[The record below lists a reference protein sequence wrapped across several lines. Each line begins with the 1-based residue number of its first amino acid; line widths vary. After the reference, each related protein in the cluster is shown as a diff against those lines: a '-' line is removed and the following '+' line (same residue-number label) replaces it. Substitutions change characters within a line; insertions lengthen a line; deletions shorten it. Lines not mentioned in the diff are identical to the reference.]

1 MRNDIIRDQ
10 ECPTRTWRS
19 IPWLPVNPSLNSDVP
34 LTVTLRTLYPSVLS
48 ELESS
53 RVSILTRFGVFN
65 FTHNSS
71 SFIIDLKDIPLCRGC
86 QGQGR
91 EEKLHTE
98 EPPFQWDGWTFLSSM
113 GRSTNRNTLSQPDW
127 CTWPFQN
134 KQGEMLCLVIGC
146 VRTHNYFSKV
156 FFLHTGIRTEPGR
169 NSWSDLFIFGLS
181 HQLPTLIFDWED
193 D

>member
-1 MRNDIIRDQ
+1 MFHWQ
-10 ECPTRTWRS
+10 ERLGHF
-19 IPWLPVNPSLNSDVP
+19 IPLYCQSLNPQGSPFWPDLGFSISP
-34 LTVTLRTLYPSVLS
+34 TIRHHLLLTLKTFLCAEGVKD
-48 ELESS
+48 
-53 RVSILTRFGVFN
+53 RVEKKN
-65 FTHNSS
+65 FTQSNLHSNEM
-71 SFIIDLKDIPLCRGC
+71 DEPCRPPWAEAQTKIPC
-86 QGQGR
+86 
-91 EEKLHTE
+91 
-98 EPPFQWDGWTFLSSM
+98 
-113 GRSTNRNTLSQPDW
+113 SQPDW

-134 KQGEMLCLVIGC
+134 KQGEMLCLAIGC